1 MGSSSIWDYFL
12 KKLKLNF
19 FFGFN
24 YSKRAGFKAHPK
36 FINRKEF
43 FFIRLEMIIRNLLK
57 TKKEN
62 GENSNLKKEKKK
74 KWIMTKLLWA
84 FG

>member
-1 MGSSSIWDYFL
+1 L
-12 KKLKLNF
+12 
-19 FFGFN
+19 FGN
-24 YSKRAGFKAHPK
+24 DHQK
-36 FINRKEF
+36 FVE
-43 FFIRLEMIIRNLLK
+43 E
-57 TKKEN
+57 KKEN